1 MRMKLDARLR
11 SSAARFGV
19 DAEFWKDGADS
30 AYRTARA
37 IVAGQGRSGAG
48 ETFDE
53 RGRESGVTRVLYL
66 LSDDAPPRAVDGY
79 VAVSGRR
86 MRVVR
91 CEYVADGFWRA
102 VCESEGEEVTR
113 EQGV

>member
-1 MRMKLDARLR
+1 MKLDARLR

-19 DAEFWKDGADS
+19 DAEFWKDGGEKAFHV
-30 AYRTARA
+30 ARA
-37 IVAGQGRSGAG
+37 IAAGQGRSGAG
-48 ETFDE
+48 EAFDE

-86 MRVVR
+86 MRVTR
-91 CEYVADGFWRA
+91 CECVADGFWRA
-102 VCESEGEEVTR
+102 VCEVESEVPNAVR
-113 EQGV
+113 